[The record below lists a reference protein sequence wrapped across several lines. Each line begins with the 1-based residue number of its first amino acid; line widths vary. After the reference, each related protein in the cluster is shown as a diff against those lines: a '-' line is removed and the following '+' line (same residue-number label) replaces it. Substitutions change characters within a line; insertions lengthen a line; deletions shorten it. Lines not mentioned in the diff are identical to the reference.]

1 MAYTYD
7 YPRPSVT
14 VDTVI
19 FWQQDRQTKVL
30 LIKRKSDPYKDK
42 WAFPGGFIEMDETL
56 EASALRELEEET
68 GLTGIKLEQLGA
80 YGDPDRDPRG
90 RVISIAFMGVIQQ
103 GEPKAKAASD
113 ASEAEWA
120 DVEALP
126 ALAFDHEKIMLAAL
140 ERLRAGTARAESSQ
154 H

>member
-1 MAYTYD
+1 MAFTYD
-7 YPRPSVT
+7 HPRPSVT

-19 FWQQDRQTKVL
+19 FWQQPRQTKVL
-30 LIKRKSDPYKDK
+30 LIKRSSDPYKDK

-68 GLTGIKLEQLGA
+68 GLTNIKLEQLGA

-90 RVISIAFMGVIQQ
+90 RVISVAFMGVIS
-103 GEPKAKAASD
+103 GSEPKAKAASD
-113 ASEAEWA
+113 AAEAEWM
-120 DVEALP
+120 DVEELP
-126 ALAFDHEKIMLAAL
+126 ALAFDHDKIMKAAL
-140 ERLRAGTARAESSQ
+140 GRLRSRNTSGESSQ